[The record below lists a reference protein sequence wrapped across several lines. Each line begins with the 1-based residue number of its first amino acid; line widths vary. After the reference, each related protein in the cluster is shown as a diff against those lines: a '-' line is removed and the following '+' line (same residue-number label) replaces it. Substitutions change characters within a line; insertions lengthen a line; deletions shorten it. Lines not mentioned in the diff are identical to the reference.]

1 MKLEKT
7 RFVLAKDQVEQK
19 LLPNPDPEKEVLL
32 Q

>member
-7 RFVLAKDQVEQK
+7 RFVLVKDQAEQK
-19 LLPNPDPEKEVLL
+19 ALQNPDPEKGVLL

>member
-7 RFVLAKDQVEQK
+7 RFVLVKDQAEQK
-19 LLPNPDPEKEVLL
+19 ALPNPGPEKGVLL

>member
-7 RFVLAKDQVEQK
+7 RFVLVKDQAEQK
-19 LLPNPDPEKEVLL
+19 ALPNPDPEKEVPL

>member
-7 RFVLAKDQVEQK
+7 RFVLVKDQVEQK
-19 LLPNPDPEKEVLL
+19 ALPNPDPEKGVLL